1 MRSSEPVLS
10 ASVRSAPAHAA
21 GPQKWRL
28 SKPGGFWLVVF
39 LVITGLL
46 GSYSLTPLYS
56 VYQER
61 WHFSDLMLSVAFAC
75 YSLGTVVALLL
86 FGSLSDRL
94 GRRAAF
100 FPALLGVVAS
110 LLILMFA
117 VDLPMLL
124 VGRAVQGIFTGIV
137 NSTAGAALMD
147 LAPRGNRRTAALA
160 NSTSISAGSA
170 LGPLIAGFL
179 VAHAPWPTRTPY
191 LLVLALLVVGLVGVA
206 LMPET
211 VDQAHRL
218 AAPRGFRRL
227 RMPDNRTV
235 FILACLGAVTCSAG
249 MAVFAEFG
257 TQLATQVNLN
267 GASMGG
273 LLVFVMF
280 GTIGLVQL
288 VLNRVGHVASLLV
301 GTVGIVIGWAG
312 IVAALSAHLAVVMFI
327 AAVVAGAGAGL
338 AFMGATAA
346 VNHVAAHHRRAEAIS
361 LYFVVLFLALAVP
374 GIAGGA
380 LAQAIGLTGTA
391 VVMLG
396 LAAVI
401 ALVLCVAARLPRIA
415 REL

>member
-28 SKPGGFWLVVF
+28 SKPGGLF